1 MRSSCSHCNLTALRH
16 SWLRSRRKLP
26 RPPNTFN
33 AGADISDIYGA
44 GENSNGGVG
53 NRLTHNLSNSN
64 ISSIGNT
71 LANGGNTNANLENN
85 GGLLELNLS
94 GSTGTLNQNL
104 STNSSSNVFG
114 STNNLALDSNS
125 KSNALNNVILLSD
138 KRYYLF
144 GNNGTNT
151 NNFKNGTSKSTANSS
166 NNTLPPLNGILNAY
180 PL

>member
-1 MRSSCSHCNLTALRH
+1 MTPYQALRH

-26 RPPNTFN
+26 RPPNAGFN
-33 AGADISDIYGA
+33 AGTDISDIYGGA
-44 GENSNGGVG
+44 GENSNGGVS
-53 NRLTHNLSNSN
+53 NRLTSVHNLSSSN

-71 LANGGNTNANLENN
+71 LANGGNGNLENN
-85 GGLLELNLS
+85 GLLELNLS

-104 STNSSSNVFG
+104 STNSTNNVFG
-114 STNNLALDSNS
+114 STNNLALDNSNS

-144 GNNGTNT
+144 GNNGNG
-151 NNFKNGTSKSTANSS
+151 NFKNGTKSTANSS